1 MYQNMFHGDDTRMRN
16 LPIEHV
22 FVPDQ
27 YIGLP
32 RVNLATL
39 ARERTG
45 EALISL
51 GNWIKPQR
59 PVRPSRR
66 QAAAWQGR

>member
-16 LPIEHV
+16 LPVEHL
-22 FVPDQ
+22 FAPQQ

-32 RVNLATL
+32 RVSVTTL
-39 ARERTG
+39 VRQRTG
-45 EALISL
+45 DALIAL
-51 GNWIKPQR
+51 GTWIKPQR

-66 QAAAWQGR
+66 RAAAW